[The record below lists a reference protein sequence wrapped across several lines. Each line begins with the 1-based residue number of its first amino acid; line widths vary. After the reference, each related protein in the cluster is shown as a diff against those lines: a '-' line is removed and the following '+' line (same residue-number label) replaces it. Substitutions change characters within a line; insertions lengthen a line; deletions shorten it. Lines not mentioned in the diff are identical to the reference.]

1 MIFNTDSTL
10 LSNNVA
16 VAEGYDCSIGTALA
30 LIDSARNDRAMFEAM
45 LNIEAQSL
53 QLESSGYT
61 NESSEVSALRESAAS
76 GIFKKIADILKK
88 FAAKVKAIFQSF
100 YAKIAGFIMKDK
112 DLVKKYKKT
121 ILLKDNLGNLE
132 IKFRK
137 PKNGGSDDPADLVD
151 ESAIGKVE
159 KLTWKEE
166 KEDRDKEI
174 LGVLGLSDIDPDN
187 ITEEVVNKYL
197 EDEEKS
203 TLKELGLAP
212 SEIIK
217 AIEAN
222 VPKEIKD
229 LQNNCNKLIRK
240 ITSKANEYDKK
251 TNKSDITEDDLK
263 DASHTYQLLNNYQDI
278 QLKVNAGVINT
289 VKLLY
294 KYTKAAFMKMVT
306 VNDKKLAESAV
317 WADAIAEAA
326 EEEVTSVMD
335 KAISAEE
342 ISDVNNA
349 SKAVMDADVSND
361 PDKLTYSDDPEYVKD
376 TTDGTVDTN
385 IVGTEES
392 ALFSEMFY

>member
-30 LIDSARNDRAMFEAM
+30 LVDSARNDRAMFEAM
-45 LNIEAQSL
+45 LSIEAQSL

-121 ILLKDNLGNLE
+121 ILLKDNLDKLE
-132 IKFRK
+132 IKWRK
-137 PKNGGSDDPADLVD
+137 AKTTADPCELVD
-151 ESAIGKVE
+151 ESAISKVE

-166 KEDRDKEI
+166 KEDRYKDI
-174 LGVLGLSDIDPDN
+174 LGVLGLSDIDPDDN
-187 ITEEVVNKYL
+187 IVEEVVNKYL
-197 EDEEKS
+197 DDEEKS
-203 TLKELGLAP
+203 SLKDLGLTP

-217 AIEAN
+217 DMDEN
-222 VPKEIKD
+222 MPKIIKN
-229 LQNNCNKLIRK
+229 LQNCCDKLIRK
-240 ITSKANEYDKK
+240 ITSKANEYDKM
-251 TNKSDITEDDLK
+251 TNKSDIGEDDLK
-263 DASHTYQLLNNYQDI
+263 AASHTYQLLNNYQDI
-278 QLKVNAGVINT
+278 QLKVNAGVMDIF
-289 VKLLY
+289 KLIY

>member
-30 LIDSARNDRAMFEAM
+30 LVDSARNDRAMFEAM
-45 LNIEAQSL
+45 LSIEAQSL

-121 ILLKDNLGNLE
+121 ILLKDNLDKLE
-132 IKFRK
+132 IKWRE
-137 PKNGGSDDPADLVD
+137 PQNGDPAGLID

-159 KLTWKEE
+159 GLTWKEE
-166 KEDRDKEI
+166 KEDRDKDI

-197 EDEEKS
+197 KDEEKS
-203 TLKELGLAP
+203 SLKELGLTP
-212 SEIIK
+212 SQIIK
-217 AIEAN
+217 AIEDN
-222 VPKEIKD
+222 VPKKIKK
-229 LQNNCNKLIRK
+229 LQDNCNKLIRK

-251 TNKSDITEDDLK
+251 TNKSDISEDDLK
-263 DASHTYQLLNNYQDI
+263 AASHTYQLLNNYQDI
-278 QLKVNAGVINT
+278 QLKVNAGVINEA
-289 VKLLY
+289 KLEY

-361 PDKLTYSDDPEYVKD
+361 PEKLTYSDDPEYVKD